1 MDPTAFFHFALGII
15 ASGPAPDPATCRT
28 AIGRAYYA
36 ALNRAD
42 EALARWGASCGKGPQ
57 KHGLAVRF
65 LHATNDPDLMLASAH
80 LNDLKTSRN
89 RADYDMSDASVEKAS
104 QARKAL
110 DLAKKVMDSLEAVD
124 NNPARRASA
133 ENQIRSYQQKTRT
146 P

>member
-1 MDPTAFFHFALGII
+1 MDPTAFFHFALRII

-65 LHATNDPDLMLASAH
+65 LHAMNDPDLMLASAH

-89 RADYDMSDASVEKAS
+89 RADYDMSGASVEKAS

-110 DLAKKVMDSLEAVD
+110 DLAKKLMDSLEAVD

>member
-1 MDPTAFFHFALGII
+1 MDPAEFCRLGVKLISGSQI
-15 ASGPAPDPATCRT
+15 PDAASCRT

-65 LHATNDPDLMLASAH
+65 LHATVDPDLNLASA
-80 LNDLKTSRN
+80 
-89 RADYDMSDASVEKAS
+89 
-104 QARKAL
+104 AL
-110 DLAKKVMDSLEAVD
+110 DLAKKVMDSLEDVD
-124 NNPARRASA
+124 NDPARRTSA
-133 ENQIRSYQQKTRT
+133 KGHIKTYRQKTNI

>member
-1 MDPTAFFHFALGII
+1 MDPAEFYDFAHRIILGG
-15 ASGPAPDPATCRT
+15 APPGPAECRT

-65 LHATNDPDLMLASAH
+65 LHASNDPDLMTASTA
-80 LNDLKTSRN
+80 LQDLKTLRN
-89 RADYDMSDASVEKAS
+89 RADYDMNDALVES
-104 QARKAL
+104 THQAKVAL
-110 DLAKKVMDSLEAVD
+110 EFAKDVMDYLVD
-124 NNPARRASA
+124 VDRDPARRSSA
-133 ENQIRSYQQKTRT
+133 ESHIKSYQRKTNT